1 VLQQTGDFSR
11 ERRLKGPT
19 EYQQIFRAPCRSTDN
34 IFLVIARKNGLEY
47 ARLGLAIS
55 KKWVKQAVERNR
67 FKRLAR
73 ESFRRNKQTLEGLD
87 VVVMTNKKPGKLTNK
102 AINESLQK
110 HWQRLV
116 TCKKSS

>member
-1 VLQQTGDFSR
+1 VLQQTGSFAR
-11 ERRLKGPT
+11 ERRLKNPAD
-19 EYQQIFRAPCRSTDN
+19 YQKLFRAPCRSNDE
-34 IFLVIARKNGLEY
+34 IFLVIARKNGLDY

-55 KKWVKQAVERNR
+55 KKQVKQAVERNR
-67 FKRLAR
+67 LKRLAR
-73 ESFRRNKQTLEGLD
+73 ESFRRNQQILQGLD
-87 VVVMTNKKPGKLTNK
+87 VVVMTIRKPARHTNK